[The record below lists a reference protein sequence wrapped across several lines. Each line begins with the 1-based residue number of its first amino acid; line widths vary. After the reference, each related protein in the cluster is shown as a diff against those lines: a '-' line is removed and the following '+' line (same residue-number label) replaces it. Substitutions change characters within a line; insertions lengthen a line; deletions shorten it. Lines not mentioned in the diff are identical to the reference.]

1 MLKFL
6 SITNLAVIQRL
17 SFDLHEGLNLLTG
30 ETGAG
35 KSIVV
40 DALGLLLGGRGT
52 ADIVRTGER
61 AALVEGI
68 FELAG
73 ERERR
78 VRVALAEIGIEKD
91 ADEEIAIRREVQAS
105 GRSRIF
111 INDKSV
117 TAATLK
123 NLQPFLVEIHG
134 QGEQYTLS
142 ATRSQLDMLDAF
154 AGCVDVRREAGRL
167 YARWKASV
175 EALRTLERDEAAR
188 ERASDMLRFQIA
200 EIDKAAPRA
209 GEDEELSAERTLLA
223 HAEKA
228 LELSAGAYAELYE
241 SDASA
246 LSQLAA
252 VRRRLQELSAIDS
265 RVASLLEGVETASVA
280 LTDVAEGLRGYGVG
294 VDFSASRLTEIEN
307 RLAELERLKRKYG
320 RDLQGLLAAREEL
333 QRQLEQ
339 MGNLAERERELL
351 EEVERAERAYEPV
364 AKRLT
369 KIRRAAA
376 TRLER
381 EVTEELRHVALERAR
396 FVVSMET
403 GVPES
408 VSGLAFAEAGT
419 EASAN
424 SNASFWTPYGADRVE
439 FLFSA
444 NVGESVRPLSRVAS
458 GGELSRL
465 MLTLRTVC
473 REASSAAVADGE
485 NACGTLVFDEIDT
498 GIGGRVAEAVGRRL
512 STLSAAQQV
521 ICVTHQPQIA
531 RFADHHYTVT
541 KGVEEGRT
549 VTRVRELEVEE
560 RVGELARMI
569 GGAEDVETA
578 RETARWML
586 ENGRTPP
593 AEDAT
598 SHGSQGSAARR
609 RHVEKKR
616 PLRGQKMSKS

>member
-6 SITNLAVIQRL
+6 SITNIAVIQRL

-52 ADIVRTGER
+52 VDIVRTGER

-68 FELAG
+68 FELRG
-73 ERERR
+73 KREQR
-78 VRVALAEIGIEKD
+78 VCAALAQVGIEKER
-91 ADEEIAIRREVQAS
+91 DEEISIRREVQAG

-117 TAATLK
+117 TAATMK
-123 NLQPFLVEIHG
+123 SLQRFLVEIHG
-134 QGEQYTLS
+134 QGEQYVLV
-142 ATRSQLDMLDAF
+142 APRAQLDMLDEF
-154 AGCVDVRREAGRL
+154 AKCVELRREAGRL
-167 YARWKASV
+167 YARWKTAV
-175 EALRTLERDEAAR
+175 DALRTLERDEAAR

-209 GEDEELSAERTLLA
+209 GEDEELSVERTLLS

-241 SDASA
+241 SDGSA
-246 LSQLAA
+246 LAQLAS
-252 VRRRLQELSAIDS
+252 VRRRLQELSAIDV
-265 RVASLLEGVETASVA
+265 RVASLLEGIEAANVS

-294 VDFSASRLTEIEN
+294 VDFSASRLGEIED

-320 RDLQGLLAAREEL
+320 RDLAGLIEVREEL
-333 QRQLEQ
+333 NRQLQQ

-351 EEVERAERAYEPV
+351 SEVEAAARAYAPV
-364 AKRLT
+364 ARRLT
-369 KIRRAAA
+369 TTRRAAA
-376 TRLER
+376 AHLEKR
-381 EVTEELRHVALERAR
+381 VMEELRHVALERAR
-396 FVVSMET
+396 FVVSIET
-403 GVPES
+403 GVEES
-408 VSGLAFAEAGT
+408 YRSMDFVEPQTNMETAG
-419 EASAN
+419 A
-424 SNASFWTPYGADRVE
+424 ASFWTPYGADHVE

-444 NVGESVRPLSRVAS
+444 NVGESVRPLARVAS

-473 REASSAAVADGE
+473 REATGDMAGSE
-485 NACGTLVFDEIDT
+485 NAGGATLVFDEIDT

-512 STLSAAQQV
+512 AVLSAAQQV

-531 RFADHHYTVT
+531 RFADHHYTVS
-541 KGVEEGRT
+541 KRVAEGRT
-549 VTRVRELEVEE
+549 VTCVRELSGDE
-560 RVGELARMI
+560 RIGELARMI

-578 RETARWML
+578 RATARWML
-586 ENGRTPP
+586 ENARTPP
-593 AEDAT
+593 TPAET
-598 SHGSQGSAARR
+598 T
-609 RHVEKKR
+609 VETKKR
-616 PLRGQKMSKS
+616 ASRSKKASKS